1 MTTLDARLL
10 DLEKRW
16 HEADEK
22 SHAARMELAAST
34 RLTTA
39 ETLAISER
47 FEEAEHL
54 KKSIISQIEAL
65 EESSILVS

>member
-10 DLEKRW
+10 ELEKRW

-22 SHAARMELAAST
+22 SHAARIELAASN

-47 FEEAEHL
+47 FEEAEHV

-65 EESSILVS
+65 EETILVS

>member
-10 DLEKRW
+10 ELEKRW
-16 HEADEK
+16 HEADDR
-22 SHAARMELAAST
+22 SRAARAELAASN

-47 FEEAEHL
+47 FEAAEHL
-54 KKSIISQIEAL
+54 KKSIIEQIEAL
-65 EESSILVS
+65 EESIVVS